1 MIIDAVIFMSEFRIV
16 LYENDV
22 NRRIVDLCFF
32 GSSAQLPVCLLC
44 QMIAFYNELLSL
56 SKALSL
62 APENSSVLFYLGRC
76 YSRLDLYDK
85 ALECFRK
92 ADALYPNDPDV
103 TVMLGT
109 VNMNRGNTV
118 EAKGYYEK
126 VLKMIEEKQV
136 PVSSSTA
143 VTVYV
148 SYGHCLGRLGDK
160 EAALKYFSL
169 AKENGYS
176 QSGIEPYCKE
186 LGLDPDLV

>member
-62 APENSSVLFYLGRC
+62 APENYSVLFYLGRC

-85 ALECFRK
+85 ALCCATDLQGKGVVRNDGVLFLCKKAIGPHQVLHSRK
-92 ADALYPNDPDV
+92 QLP
-103 TVMLGT
+103 L
-109 VNMNRGNTV
+109 
-118 EAKGYYEK
+118 
-126 VLKMIEEKQV
+126 
-136 PVSSSTA
+136 
-143 VTVYV
+143 
-148 SYGHCLGRLGDK
+148 
-160 EAALKYFSL
+160 L
-169 AKENGYS
+169 A
-176 QSGIEPYCKE
+176 
-186 LGLDPDLV
+186 

>member
-62 APENSSVLFYLGRC
+62 APENYSVLFYLGRC

-85 ALECFRK
+85 ALCCATDLQGKGVVRNDGVLFLCKK
-92 ADALYPNDPDV
+92 AIGPHQ
-103 TVMLGT
+103 
-109 VNMNRGNTV
+109 
-118 EAKGYYEK
+118 
-126 VLKMIEEKQV
+126 VLHNCKQ
-136 PVSSSTA
+136 
-143 VTVYV
+143 
-148 SYGHCLGRLGDK
+148 LL
-160 EAALKYFSL
+160 LL
-169 AKENGYS
+169 A
-176 QSGIEPYCKE
+176 
-186 LGLDPDLV
+186 

>member
-62 APENSSVLFYLGRC
+62 APENYSVLFYLGRC

-85 ALECFRK
+85 ALCCATDLQGKGVVRNDGVLFLCKK
-92 ADALYPNDPDV
+92 AIGPHQ
-103 TVMLGT
+103 
-109 VNMNRGNTV
+109 
-118 EAKGYYEK
+118 
-126 VLKMIEEKQV
+126 VLHNCKQ
-136 PVSSSTA
+136 
-143 VTVYV
+143 
-148 SYGHCLGRLGDK
+148 LRL
-160 EAALKYFSL
+160 L
-169 AKENGYS
+169 A
-176 QSGIEPYCKE
+176 
-186 LGLDPDLV
+186 

>member
-62 APENSSVLFYLGRC
+62 APENYSVLFYLGRC

-85 ALECFRK
+85 ALCCATDLQGKGVVRNDGVLFLCKKAIGPHQVLHSRK
-92 ADALYPNDPDV
+92 QL
-103 TVMLGT
+103 L
-109 VNMNRGNTV
+109 
-118 EAKGYYEK
+118 
-126 VLKMIEEKQV
+126 L
-136 PVSSSTA
+136 
-143 VTVYV
+143 
-148 SYGHCLGRLGDK
+148 
-160 EAALKYFSL
+160 
-169 AKENGYS
+169 
-176 QSGIEPYCKE
+176 SG
-186 LGLDPDLV
+186 

>member
-62 APENSSVLFYLGRC
+62 APENYSVLFYLGRC

-85 ALECFRK
+85 ALCCATDLQGKGVVRNDGVLFLCKKAIGPHQVLHSRK
-92 ADALYPNDPDV
+92 QL
-103 TVMLGT
+103 L
-109 VNMNRGNTV
+109 
-118 EAKGYYEK
+118 
-126 VLKMIEEKQV
+126 L
-136 PVSSSTA
+136 
-143 VTVYV
+143 
-148 SYGHCLGRLGDK
+148 
-160 EAALKYFSL
+160 L
-169 AKENGYS
+169 A
-176 QSGIEPYCKE
+176 
-186 LGLDPDLV
+186 

>member
-62 APENSSVLFYLGRC
+62 APENYSGLFYLGRC

-85 ALECFRK
+85 ALCCATDLQGKGVVRNDGVLFLCKKAIGTHQVLHSRK
-92 ADALYPNDPDV
+92 QL
-103 TVMLGT
+103 L
-109 VNMNRGNTV
+109 
-118 EAKGYYEK
+118 
-126 VLKMIEEKQV
+126 L
-136 PVSSSTA
+136 
-143 VTVYV
+143 
-148 SYGHCLGRLGDK
+148 
-160 EAALKYFSL
+160 
-169 AKENGYS
+169 
-176 QSGIEPYCKE
+176 SG
-186 LGLDPDLV
+186 

>member
-62 APENSSVLFYLGRC
+62 APENYSVLFYLGRC

-85 ALECFRK
+85 ALCCATDLQGKVVVRNDGVLFLCKKAIGPHQVLHSRK
-92 ADALYPNDPDV
+92 QL
-103 TVMLGT
+103 L
-109 VNMNRGNTV
+109 
-118 EAKGYYEK
+118 
-126 VLKMIEEKQV
+126 L
-136 PVSSSTA
+136 
-143 VTVYV
+143 
-148 SYGHCLGRLGDK
+148 
-160 EAALKYFSL
+160 L
-169 AKENGYS
+169 A
-176 QSGIEPYCKE
+176 
-186 LGLDPDLV
+186 

>member
-62 APENSSVLFYLGRC
+62 APENYSVLFYLGRC

-85 ALECFRK
+85 ALCCATDLQGKGVVRNDGVLFLCKK
-92 ADALYPNDPDV
+92 AIGPHQ
-103 TVMLGT
+103 
-109 VNMNRGNTV
+109 
-118 EAKGYYEK
+118 
-126 VLKMIEEKQV
+126 VLHNCKQ
-136 PVSSSTA
+136 
-143 VTVYV
+143 
-148 SYGHCLGRLGDK
+148 LL
-160 EAALKYFSL
+160 L
-169 AKENGYS
+169 
-176 QSGIEPYCKE
+176 SG
-186 LGLDPDLV
+186 

>member
-62 APENSSVLFYLGRC
+62 APENYSVLFYLSRC

-85 ALECFRK
+85 ALCCATALQGKGVVRNDGVLFLCKKAIGPHQVLHSRK
-92 ADALYPNDPDV
+92 QL
-103 TVMLGT
+103 L
-109 VNMNRGNTV
+109 
-118 EAKGYYEK
+118 
-126 VLKMIEEKQV
+126 L
-136 PVSSSTA
+136 
-143 VTVYV
+143 
-148 SYGHCLGRLGDK
+148 
-160 EAALKYFSL
+160 
-169 AKENGYS
+169 
-176 QSGIEPYCKE
+176 
-186 LGLDPDLV
+186 LV

>member
-85 ALECFRK
+85 ALCCATDLQGKGVVRNDGVLFLCKKAIGPHQVLHSRK
-92 ADALYPNDPDV
+92 QL
-103 TVMLGT
+103 L
-109 VNMNRGNTV
+109 
-118 EAKGYYEK
+118 
-126 VLKMIEEKQV
+126 L
-136 PVSSSTA
+136 
-143 VTVYV
+143 
-148 SYGHCLGRLGDK
+148 
-160 EAALKYFSL
+160 
-169 AKENGYS
+169 
-176 QSGIEPYCKE
+176 SG
-186 LGLDPDLV
+186 

>member
-62 APENSSVLFYLGRC
+62 APENYSVLFYLGRC

-85 ALECFRK
+85 ALCCATDLQGKVVVRNDGVLFLCKKAIGPHQVLHSRK
-92 ADALYPNDPDV
+92 QL
-103 TVMLGT
+103 L
-109 VNMNRGNTV
+109 
-118 EAKGYYEK
+118 
-126 VLKMIEEKQV
+126 L
-136 PVSSSTA
+136 
-143 VTVYV
+143 
-148 SYGHCLGRLGDK
+148 
-160 EAALKYFSL
+160 
-169 AKENGYS
+169 
-176 QSGIEPYCKE
+176 SG
-186 LGLDPDLV
+186 

>member
-62 APENSSVLFYLGRC
+62 APENYSVLFYLGRC

-85 ALECFRK
+85 ALCCATDLQGKGVVRNDGVLFLCKK
-92 ADALYPNDPDV
+92 AIGPHQ
-103 TVMLGT
+103 
-109 VNMNRGNTV
+109 
-118 EAKGYYEK
+118 
-126 VLKMIEEKQV
+126 VLHNCQQ
-136 PVSSSTA
+136 
-143 VTVYV
+143 
-148 SYGHCLGRLGDK
+148 LL
-160 EAALKYFSL
+160 LL
-169 AKENGYS
+169 A
-176 QSGIEPYCKE
+176 
-186 LGLDPDLV
+186 

>member
-62 APENSSVLFYLGRC
+62 APENYSVLFYLGRC

-85 ALECFRK
+85 ALCCATDLQGKGVVRNDGVLFLCKKAIGPHQVLHSRK
-92 ADALYPNDPDV
+92 QL
-103 TVMLGT
+103 L
-109 VNMNRGNTV
+109 
-118 EAKGYYEK
+118 
-126 VLKMIEEKQV
+126 L
-136 PVSSSTA
+136 
-143 VTVYV
+143 
-148 SYGHCLGRLGDK
+148 
-160 EAALKYFSL
+160 
-169 AKENGYS
+169 
-176 QSGIEPYCKE
+176 
-186 LGLDPDLV
+186 LV

>member
-62 APENSSVLFYLGRC
+62 APENYSVLFYLGRC

-85 ALECFRK
+85 ALCCATDLQGKGVVRNDGVLFLCKK
-92 ADALYPNDPDV
+92 AIGPHQ
-103 TVMLGT
+103 
-109 VNMNRGNTV
+109 
-118 EAKGYYEK
+118 
-126 VLKMIEEKQV
+126 VLHSREQ
-136 PVSSSTA
+136 
-143 VTVYV
+143 
-148 SYGHCLGRLGDK
+148 LL
-160 EAALKYFSL
+160 LL
-169 AKENGYS
+169 A
-176 QSGIEPYCKE
+176 
-186 LGLDPDLV
+186 